1 MSDYSREGLGGGS
14 RERPSVDEGSSA
26 RKSPRLEDEP
36 LPSCEFFSLLLLK
49 KSLKHIF
56 FAHLFEGGSMWV
68 FLSFFSPAIFWSIF
82 FDLKKTW
89 CWNLVQKNIF
99 RMFFP
104 HSFSIILLR
113 KS

>member
-56 FAHLFEGGSMWV
+56 FAHLFEGAQCGFFCHFGPFPLPHYSITPLLL
-68 FLSFFSPAIFWSIF
+68 FLTISF
-82 FDLKKTW
+82 
-89 CWNLVQKNIF
+89 NL
-99 RMFFP
+99 
-104 HSFSIILLR
+104 L
-113 KS
+113 